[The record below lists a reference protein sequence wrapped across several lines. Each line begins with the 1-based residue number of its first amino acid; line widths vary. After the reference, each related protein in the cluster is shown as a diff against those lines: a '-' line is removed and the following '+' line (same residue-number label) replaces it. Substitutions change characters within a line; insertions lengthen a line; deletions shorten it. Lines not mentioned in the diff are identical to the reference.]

1 MPNLDLHKIENQ
13 LSKPICEAAIPKQ
26 YKDPIDVLNR
36 WRYLSEQFPRFLGA
50 ILARSPLPAAQC
62 LVAKNITGECGG
74 GDAAAMHSKL
84 LGELVGP
91 VITRSRETFSE
102 SHLSRVIEQNLAT
115 IATMGEGQSIGFLI
129 GLEAPAYE
137 ILALLRRCLLEAG
150 VTAEAI
156 DGSVYMA
163 THQEV
168 EAEHQKD
175 SLLMAQI
182 VAELGCDE
190 AAILEGGHRA
200 VEFWQAWWGA
210 EIHAKA
216 S

>member
-1 MPNLDLHKIENQ
+1 MTNFDLQKIETQ
-13 LSKPICEAAIPKQ
+13 LSKPICDAAIPKR
-26 YKDPIDVLNR
+26 YNSPIDVLSR
-36 WRYLSEQFPRFLGA
+36 WKYLSEQFPRFLGA

-74 GDAAAMHSKL
+74 GDATAMHSKL
-84 LGELVGP
+84 LSELVGP
-91 VITRSRETFSE
+91 VITGSRETFVDRD
-102 SHLSRVIEQNLAT
+102 LSRVVEHSLAD
-115 IATMGEGQSIGFLI
+115 IARMDEGQSIGFLI

-150 VTAEAI
+150 VEARAI

-182 VAELGCDE
+182 VSELGCDE
-190 AAILEGGHRA
+190 AAILAGGRRA
-200 VEFWQAWWGA
+200 VEFWQAWWDA
-210 EIHAKA
+210 EIYAKA